1 MFSPLAENGCY
12 LDKTARNH
20 SQVCQHHHHFFTL
33 VSGSLS
39 LASCCTTMEK
49 LLHTQSS
56 LMAKAYNQH
65 IQAFNSI
72 QFELVR
78 GFQYIIDISKD

>member
-1 MFSPLAENGCY
+1 MANFVSCIYDNG
-12 LDKTARNH
+12 D
-20 SQVCQHHHHFFTL
+20 FFK
-33 VSGSLS
+33 GSLS

-78 GFQYIIDISKD
+78 GFQYIIDISKDWNM